1 MPDYQHGAPGTSKK
15 VDFVIHVNPN
25 NETPPKHPSPAA
37 AAIERLVHQLP
48 GRVFNFTDFEP
59 VQDRPI
65 ALSIETKKPTE
76 GFDVAKLQ
84 LGVWQ
89 AAHWSFLKA
98 LVGLQQS
105 YHDSKNAP
113 AQTEEN
119 QSGLTQEPTGVQVQH
134 IPIRD
139 NQPTFPSQNTVQR
152 NAPRFEL
159 PDFLPGVIINGH
171 NWWFTAT
178 TFDGSR
184 TSFWEKVPLGS
195 TDSTKEIYKL
205 VCNLQ
210 ILRQWIDHTYWP
222 WLREVILHC

>member
-1 MPDYQHGAPGTSKK
+1 MKLTPNSIRATIIPDYQHGAPGTSNK

-48 GRVFNFTDFEP
+48 GRVFNFTDLEP

-84 LGVWQ
+84 LGVW
-89 AAHWSFLKA
+89 
-98 LVGLQQS
+98 
-105 YHDSKNAP
+105 NAP
-113 AQTEEN
+113 AQAKEK
-119 QSGLTQEPTGVQVQH
+119 QSGLTQEPARVQVQH
-134 IPIRD
+134 IPIRE
-139 NQPTFPSQNTVQR
+139 NQPTFASQNTVQR
-152 NAPRFEL
+152 NAPRFKP

-171 NWWFTAT
+171 NPWFTAT

-184 TSFWEKVPLGS
+184 VSFWEKAPL
-195 TDSTKEIYKL
+195 
-205 VCNLQ
+205 
-210 ILRQWIDHTYWP
+210 
-222 WLREVILHC
+222 